1 MGWRPLVAE
10 GPLEGLQDFLRRPES
25 GLVFIKHEFN
35 LQVRSFVEMSTDSL
49 PPAVDVADGQ
59 ALSDTPLSPGSPRRG
74 SGGGAVTAKQNRE
87 FKSSIYKIVLTGG
100 PCAGKTTALDRLAA
114 YLRERGFRVFTVP
127 EAATMIFSNGVGF
140 DDLDH
145 VGFPFEFQKAVLA
158 TQLHLEDTFMNLAGT
173 TGESSVLLCDR
184 GTCDG
189 KAYVNKATW
198 EELLATRSLDSEV
211 ELREG
216 RYNAVFHLVTAA
228 AGAEPF
234 YTLANNM
241 ARRESAPE
249 AIMIDEKTQQA
260 VNYSVLRNHRSV
272 GFEQHR

>member
-1 MGWRPLVAE
+1 
-10 GPLEGLQDFLRRPES
+10 
-25 GLVFIKHEFN
+25 
-35 LQVRSFVEMSTDSL
+35 
-49 PPAVDVADGQ
+49 
-59 ALSDTPLSPGSPRRG
+59 
-74 SGGGAVTAKQNRE
+74 
-87 FKSSIYKIVLTGG
+87 
-100 PCAGKTTALDRLAA
+100 
-114 YLRERGFRVFTVP
+114 
-127 EAATMIFSNGVGF
+127 
-140 DDLDH
+140 
-145 VGFPFEFQKAVLA
+145 
-158 TQLHLEDTFMNLAGT
+158 MNLAGT